1 MAIGDS
7 IKESLDPTLR
17 GLSVPMHFVKMDLGN
32 VPMQTKNM
40 CIHTVGGGS
49 GGGGGGA
56 KMNDATSL
64 GNIIGIVRSK
74 SSDQLDE
81 EGIGGGIQKQKA
93 GIQIDIDVCWDGNCD
108 IMLQATL
115 TKSAKL
121 TFGVRHI
128 KLYGRLHILLSPLTS
143 ALPVISAV
151 QYGFTNPPVIE
162 MTYTGAAGK
171 ILNVVAST
179 LQGVITSSISSVL
192 VLPNRLVMPM
202 DLGRYDFLETYRPPV
217 GMVRLT
223 AMKGRGFTLLR
234 GLLINDIPDIYCII
248 RLGGEQQ
255 FRTSTKT
262 DNLSPSWEDESCDFI
277 MYDMDQKVYVDVY
290 DADVSGVDDVLG
302 KAEVTCRDLFGE
314 GADGEADGLCEL
326 ELIMNGNK
334 TGCYITIQGDL
345 FHLTRDCLDSFTSE
359 NYHGKNHLCGL
370 ATIIVSKA
378 TSIPLPREDAATFV
392 SVEVRSGAAGN
403 VPGKPKF
410 SKKFF
415 TGTVSDYPG
424 IDSLNP

>member
-1 MAIGDS
+1 MAYNYYLNVQVRRKTQEQEDARLALASSLALTATARPTLANAKHKFKAASKKVSAIAEIINKKASSRSIAANLAQINGITDSGNFLSALLDQLWSQMSVAIGDS

-40 CIHTVGGGS
+40 CIHTVGGSGNSAAAAIATNMGNNIIGIAQSKSLDQLDEES
-49 GGGGGGA
+49 GGGGGGIQ
-56 KMNDATSL
+56 N
-64 GNIIGIVRSK
+64 GQK
-74 SSDQLDE
+74 S
-81 EGIGGGIQKQKA
+81 

-223 AMKGRGFTLLR
+223 AMK
-234 GLLINDIPDIYCII
+234 
-248 RLGGEQQ
+248 
-255 FRTSTKT
+255 
-262 DNLSPSWEDESCDFI
+262 
-277 MYDMDQKVYVDVY
+277 
-290 DADVSGVDDVLG
+290 
-302 KAEVTCRDLFGE
+302 
-314 GADGEADGLCEL
+314 
-326 ELIMNGNK
+326 
-334 TGCYITIQGDL
+334 
-345 FHLTRDCLDSFTSE
+345 
-359 NYHGKNHLCGL
+359 
-370 ATIIVSKA
+370 
-378 TSIPLPREDAATFV
+378 
-392 SVEVRSGAAGN
+392 
-403 VPGKPKF
+403 
-410 SKKFF
+410 
-415 TGTVSDYPG
+415 
-424 IDSLNP
+424 